1 MTVSYQANMPPAR
14 LSSAHAHLLHHHI
27 TLVNRSASENDDPL
41 IALYLIFGII
51 GGILVLLIVAVSL
64 LLGGCCCCHQA
75 RKVYKDFAD
84 NRRRT
89 VAADIDHGY
98 YLYGYGD
105 QSNSV
110 PAVVRPQSVG
120 ARPVGFIR
128 GEVLSDS
135 SVVSARGPRR
145 ASLSNNH
152 QRLLLQAPPPV
163 LTSSGS
169 RRSSRARSCRPS
181 DVYSSRP
188 KRRNQSRSP
197 APLFR
202 DGSRSERQGRY
213 HGSEDWRTARSRPR
227 YESREGSPRSSR
239 EGLERHASRP
249 ENYASLSSDGRPGL
263 ASY

>member
-1 MTVSYQANMPPAR
+1 MTASYQANMPPAR
-14 LSSAHAHLLHHHI
+14 LSSAHARLLHHHI

-89 VAADIDHGY
+89 VAADIDHV
-98 YLYGYGD
+98 YLYGYR
-105 QSNSV
+105 SRSTNV
-110 PAVVRPQSVG
+110 PAVVRSQSVG

-169 RRSSRARSCRPS
+169 RRSSRARSCRRS

-188 KRRNQSRSP
+188 KGRNQSRSP

-202 DGSRSERQGRY
+202 DWSRSQRQGRY
-213 HGSEDWRTARSRPR
+213 HGSEDWCTARSRSR